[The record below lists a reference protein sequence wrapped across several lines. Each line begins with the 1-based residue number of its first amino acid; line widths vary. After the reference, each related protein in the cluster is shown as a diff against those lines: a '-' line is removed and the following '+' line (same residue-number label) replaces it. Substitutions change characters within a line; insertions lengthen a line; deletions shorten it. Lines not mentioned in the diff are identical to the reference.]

1 MRLMSTA
8 VPIAVC
14 LGIIA
19 AATIG
24 NDLAPLSTDLLVL
37 DAEGHSATFAQED
50 PECKSYQTCEFLR
63 MRKTCNPGQGASL
76 GEAEEENIRYQVPFL
91 KIVDK

>member
-50 PECKSYQTCEFLR
+50 PECKSYQTCGTNR
-63 MRKTCNPGQGASL
+63 HPGIKFEVQQSRGS
-76 GEAEEENIRYQVPFL
+76 
-91 KIVDK
+91 